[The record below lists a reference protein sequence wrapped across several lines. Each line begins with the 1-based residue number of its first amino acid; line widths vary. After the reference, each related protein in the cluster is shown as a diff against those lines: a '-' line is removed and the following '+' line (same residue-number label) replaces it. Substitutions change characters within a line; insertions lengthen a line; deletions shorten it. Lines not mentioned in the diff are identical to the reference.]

1 MFCILFCEN
10 DREKKIFY
18 GMVLIFL
25 RIKKKI
31 SLDFFK
37 LFWFVSFFFI
47 IIKIC
52 VFRKI
57 NFEDFVC
64 I

>member
-18 GMVLIFL
+18 GMVSIFL

-37 LFWFVSFFFI
+37 LFWFVSFFLLLLKF
-47 IIKIC
+47 
-52 VFRKI
+52 VFLGK
-57 NFEDFVC
+57 
-64 I
+64 